1 MSWSLWKQWHI
12 CLDQYYDLKCSFN
25 SHGWKKDTADQ
36 VPQQHPCSAGISVM
50 KGEQHHCSGNNQC
63 FLYLFSNSWES
74 QEQLSELRFLWKKS
88 ADRSL
93 LTHNRTGRRSVFVI
107 LQMVLHYYHLW
118 SREQIKNNNVYKTGN
133 AVIAQYL
140 YNLIKSVEILILV
153 EKTFPVKR
161 QQRRFYQA
169 CPY

>member
-1 MSWSLWKQWHI
+1 MIWNAVLIVTDEKRI
-12 CLDQYYDLKCSFN
+12 M
-25 SHGWKKDTADQ
+25 ADQ

-50 KGEQHHCSGNNQC
+50 KGEQHHCLGNNQC

-74 QEQLSELRFLWKKS
+74 QEQISELRFLWKKS
-88 ADRSL
+88 ADRSS

-118 SREQIKNNNVYKTGN
+118 STEQIKNNNVYKTGN